1 MDVQN
6 KAKRKLLSKIGTSRN
21 KQIVDF
27 RLIFLPEFR
36 KKIFFLNKIAENKFT
51 FPNFDLLCTSTYS
64 LNLLS
69 SCRASFKKILT
80 HHPPSPTPSPRLP
93 HASVDGT
100 SVFAFRKNSGLLG
113 WHRKDKNCCWH
124 RNSISGLCVYMKPER
139 SLFRKGMCWFCC
151 IR

>member
-6 KAKRKLLSKIGTSRN
+6 KVKRKLLSKTGTSRN

-27 RLIFLPEFR
+27 RLIFLPKFR
-36 KKIFFLNKIAENKFT
+36 KKIKKKIAAENKFHISEFWFT
-51 FPNFDLLCTSTYS
+51 LYFDLLFESAEFMPS
-64 LNLLS
+64 LFQKN
-69 SCRASFKKILT
+69 T
-80 HHPPSPTPSPRLP
+80 HPSPSFPNPFP
-93 HASVDGT
+93 PAAHASVDRT